1 MTPDVA
7 GYGRAVS
14 DLHAASAGLY
24 SGPAITQEALAKA
37 AGTTKGLRTDV
48 LRNTAQAMVGGSST
62 SFVTDKFWGSL
73 IKILAQIAT
82 SFIASGL
89 LSLAERWL
97 GGSDDADNIQMQSHQ
112 ASDAIDCVEQ
122 EASTNIGT
130 VINQLTAM
138 IGQLVAT
145 LAGIDKKENPEA
157 FAECVSAG
165 AQAIDS
171 AGSAIKQTCE
181 NRDKA
186 IEQCFSTLTHRAEEK
201 CSVQDPPPPP
211 ACTGGASGG
220 APAPAPAT
228 QPAGGVTPTSQ
239 PPRAEA
245 APPVPS
251 AAGGLSS
258 AGGGATD
265 ILGAVGSLISGL
277 CEDSTTT
284 EAITEVATETTAETV
299 EKTCEKANEKT
310 TRVDTTTSVT
320 ETCLEEKESEVEV
333 VDCEP
338 ETKSCEQTCTA
349 SGVIGAVGLGIA
361 VLGIGALIHCIT
373 ESMGAFECVPP
384 PPSPDIPPPP
394 APAPPPP
401 VIDNVPEPP
410 PPPKQIPGV
419 APAAAPV
426 PPPPAP
432 EPPAPAPLSSHINVK
447 KAGSW

>member
-1 MTPDVA
+1 MTPDVT

-37 AGTTKGLRTDV
+37 AGTTKGLRTDA

-62 SFVTDKFWGSL
+62 AFVTDKFWGSL

-97 GGSDDADNIQMQSHQ
+97 GGSDDADNIQVQSHQ
-112 ASDAIDCVEQ
+112 ASDAIDCVDQ
-122 EASTNIGT
+122 EATTNIAT
-130 VINQLTAM
+130 VISQLTAI

-165 AQAIDS
+165 ARAIDS
-171 AGSAIKQTCE
+171 AGKTIKQTCE

-186 IEQCFSTLTHRAEEK
+186 IEQCFSMLTHRTEEK

-220 APAPAPAT
+220 APVPAPAT
-228 QPAGGVTPTSQ
+228 QPAGVV
-239 PPRAEA
+239 
-245 APPVPS
+245 APPAPP
-251 AAGGLSS
+251 AAGGRSS
-258 AGGGATD
+258 GGGGATD

-277 CEDSTTT
+277 CKDSTTT
-284 EAITEVATETTAETV
+284 EATTEAATQTTTETV
-299 EKTCEKANEKT
+299 EKTCEKANEKN
-310 TRVDTTTSVT
+310 TRVATTTSVT
-320 ETCLEEKESEVEV
+320 ETCLEKEESEVV
-333 VDCEP
+333 VADCKP
-338 ETKSCEQTCTA
+338 ETKSCEQTCIA

-384 PPSPDIPPPP
+384 PPTPDVPPPP
-394 APAPPPP
+394 APAPPP

-410 PPPKQIPGV
+410 PPPKQIPGMV
-419 APAAAPV
+419 PAAPA
-426 PPPPAP
+426 PPPPP
-432 EPPAPAPLSSHINVK
+432 PPAPAPLSSHINVK

>member
-1 MTPDVA
+1 MTPDVT

-37 AGTTKGLRTDV
+37 AGTTKGLRTDA

-62 SFVTDKFWGSL
+62 AFVTDKFWGSL

-97 GGSDDADNIQMQSHQ
+97 GGSDDADNIQVQSHQ
-112 ASDAIDCVEQ
+112 ASDAIDCVDQ
-122 EASTNIGT
+122 EATTNIAT
-130 VINQLTAM
+130 VISQLTAM

-171 AGSAIKQTCE
+171 AGKTIKQTCE
-181 NRDKA
+181 SRDEA
-186 IEQCFSTLTHRAEEK
+186 IEQCFSTLTHRTEEK

-228 QPAGGVTPTSQ
+228 QPAGGV
-239 PPRAEA
+239 
-245 APPVPS
+245 APPAPPAPP
-251 AAGGLSS
+251 AAGGRSS

-265 ILGAVGSLISGL
+265 ILGAVGSLIRGL

-284 EAITEVATETTAETV
+284 EATTEVATQTTTETV
-299 EKTCEKANEKT
+299 EKTCEKANEKN
-310 TRVDTTTSVT
+310 TRVATTTSVT
-320 ETCLEEKESEVEV
+320 ETCLEKEESEVV
-333 VDCEP
+333 VADCKP
-338 ETKSCEQTCTA
+338 ETKSCEQTCIA

-384 PPSPDIPPPP
+384 PPTPDVPPPP
-394 APAPPPP
+394 APAPPP

-410 PPPKQIPGV
+410 PPPKQIPGMV
-419 APAAAPV
+419 PAAAPV

>member
-37 AGTTKGLRTDV
+37 AGTTKGLRTDA

-89 LSLAERWL
+89 FSLAERWL
-97 GGSDDADNIQMQSHQ
+97 GGSDDADNVQMQSHQ
-112 ASDAIDCVEQ
+112 ASDAIDCVDQ
-122 EASTNIGT
+122 EASTNIAT
-130 VINQLTAM
+130 VISQLTAM

-171 AGSAIKQTCE
+171 AGKTIKQTCE

-186 IEQCFSTLTHRAEEK
+186 IEQCFSTLTHRTEEK

-211 ACTGGASGG
+211 ACTGGASSG
-220 APAPAPAT
+220 APVPAPAT
-228 QPAGGVTPTSQ
+228 QPAGVV
-239 PPRAEA
+239 
-245 APPVPS
+245 APPAPPT
-251 AAGGLSS
+251 AGGRSS

-277 CEDSTTT
+277 CKDSTTT
-284 EAITEVATETTAETV
+284 EATTEAATQTTTETV
-299 EKTCEKANEKT
+299 EKTCEKANEKNT
-310 TRVDTTTSVT
+310 LVATTTSVT
-320 ETCLEEKESEVEV
+320 ETCLEAQESEVVV
-333 VDCEP
+333 VDCKP
-338 ETKSCEQTCTA
+338 ETKSCEQTCIA

-384 PPSPDIPPPP
+384 PPTSD
-394 APAPPPP
+394 A
-401 VIDNVPEPP
+401 P
-410 PPPKQIPGV
+410 PPPKQIPGMV
-419 APAAAPV
+419 PAAAPV

>member
-37 AGTTKGLRTDV
+37 AGTTKGLRTDA

-130 VINQLTAM
+130 VISQLTAM

-171 AGSAIKQTCE
+171 AGSTIKQTCE
-181 NRDKA
+181 SRDKA
-186 IEQCFSTLTHRAEEK
+186 IEQCFSTLTHRTEEK

-211 ACTGGASGG
+211 ACTGVASGG
-220 APAPAPAT
+220 APVPAPAT
-228 QPAGGVTPTSQ
+228 QPAGVV
-239 PPRAEA
+239 
-245 APPVPS
+245 APPAPP
-251 AAGGLSS
+251 AAGGRSS

-265 ILGAVGSLISGL
+265 ILGAVSSLISGL
-277 CEDSTTT
+277 CKDSTTT
-284 EAITEVATETTAETV
+284 EATTEAATQTTTETV
-299 EKTCEKANEKT
+299 EKTCEKANEKN
-310 TRVDTTTSVT
+310 TRVATTTSVT
-320 ETCLEEKESEVEV
+320 ETCLEEQESEVVV
-333 VDCEP
+333 VDCKT

-384 PPSPDIPPPP
+384 PPTPEVPPPP

-401 VIDNVPEPP
+401 P
-410 PPPKQIPGV
+410 
-419 APAAAPV
+419 
-426 PPPPAP
+426 
-432 EPPAPAPLSSHINVK
+432 PPAPAPLSSHINVK

>member
-37 AGTTKGLRTDV
+37 AGTTKGLRTDA

-89 LSLAERWL
+89 FSLAERWL

-112 ASDAIDCVEQ
+112 ASDAIDCVNQ
-122 EASTNIGT
+122 EASTNIAT
-130 VINQLTAM
+130 VISRLTAM

-171 AGSAIKQTCE
+171 AGKTIKQTCE
-181 NRDKA
+181 SRDEA
-186 IEQCFSTLTHRAEEK
+186 IEQCFSTLTHRTEEK

-228 QPAGGVTPTSQ
+228 QPAGGV
-239 PPRAEA
+239 
-245 APPVPS
+245 APPAPPAPP
-251 AAGGLSS
+251 AAGGRSS

-265 ILGAVGSLISGL
+265 ILGAVGSLIRGL

-284 EAITEVATETTAETV
+284 EATTEVATQTTTETV
-299 EKTCEKANEKT
+299 EKTCEKANEKN

-320 ETCLEEKESEVEV
+320 ETETCLEKEKSEVVV
-333 VDCEP
+333 VDCKP
-338 ETKSCEQTCTA
+338 ETKSCEQTCIA

-384 PPSPDIPPPP
+384 PPTPDVPPPP
-394 APAPPPP
+394 APAPPP

-410 PPPKQIPGV
+410 PPPKQIPGMV
-419 APAAAPV
+419 PAAAPA
-426 PPPPAP
+426 PPPAPPAP

>member
-14 DLHAASAGLY
+14 DLQAASAGLY
-24 SGPAITQEALAKA
+24 SGPAITQETLAKA
-37 AGTTKGLRTDV
+37 AGTTKGLHTDA

-82 SFIASGL
+82 SFISSGL
-89 LSLAERWL
+89 FSLAQRWL
-97 GGSDDADNIQMQSHQ
+97 RGSDDADNIQVQSHQ
-112 ASDAIDCVEQ
+112 ASDAIDCVDQ
-122 EASTNIGT
+122 EATTNIAT
-130 VINQLTAM
+130 VISQLTVM

-165 AQAIDS
+165 ARAIDS
-171 AGSAIKQTCE
+171 AGNTIKQTCE
-181 NRDKA
+181 SRDKA
-186 IEQCFSTLTHRAEEK
+186 IEQCFSTLTHRTEEK
-201 CSVQDPPPPP
+201 CSVQDSSPPP

-220 APAPAPAT
+220 APASAPA
-228 QPAGGVTPTSQ
+228 V
-239 PPRAEA
+239 
-245 APPVPS
+245 
-251 AAGGLSS
+251 GGLSS
-258 AGGGATD
+258 A
-265 ILGAVGSLISGL
+265 
-277 CEDSTTT
+277 T
-284 EAITEVATETTAETV
+284 EEVTTEVATETTAETV
-299 EKTCEKANEKT
+299 EKTCEKVSEKT
-310 TRVDTTTSVT
+310 ISVDTTTSVT
-320 ETCLEEKESEVEV
+320 ETCLEEEESEGEV
-333 VDCEP
+333 ADCEP
-338 ETKSCEQTCTA
+338 ETKSCEQTCIA

-384 PPSPDIPPPP
+384 PPTPDAPPPP

-410 PPPKQIPGV
+410 PPPKQIPGMV
-419 APAAAPV
+419 PAAAPV

-432 EPPAPAPLSSHINVK
+432 ESPAPAPLSSHINVK

>member
-14 DLHAASAGLY
+14 DLQAASAGLY
-24 SGPAITQEALAKA
+24 SGPAITQETLAKA
-37 AGTTKGLRTDV
+37 AGTTKGLHTDA

-82 SFIASGL
+82 SFISSGL
-89 LSLAERWL
+89 FSLAQRWL
-97 GGSDDADNIQMQSHQ
+97 RGSDDADNIQVQSHQ
-112 ASDAIDCVEQ
+112 ASDAIDCVDQ
-122 EASTNIGT
+122 EATTNIAT
-130 VINQLTAM
+130 VISQLTVM

-165 AQAIDS
+165 ARAIDS
-171 AGSAIKQTCE
+171 AGNTIKQTCE
-181 NRDKA
+181 SRDKA
-186 IEQCFSTLTHRAEEK
+186 IEQCFSTLTHRTEEK
-201 CSVQDPPPPP
+201 CSVQDSSPPP

-220 APAPAPAT
+220 APASAPA
-228 QPAGGVTPTSQ
+228 V
-239 PPRAEA
+239 
-245 APPVPS
+245 
-251 AAGGLSS
+251 GGLSS
-258 AGGGATD
+258 A
-265 ILGAVGSLISGL
+265 
-277 CEDSTTT
+277 T
-284 EAITEVATETTAETV
+284 EEVTTEVATETTAETV
-299 EKTCEKANEKT
+299 EKTCEKVSEKT
-310 TRVDTTTSVT
+310 ISVDTTTSVT
-320 ETCLEEKESEVEV
+320 ETCLEEEESEGEV
-333 VDCEP
+333 ADCEP
-338 ETKSCEQTCTA
+338 EAKSCEQTCIA

-384 PPSPDIPPPP
+384 PPTPDAPPPP

-410 PPPKQIPGV
+410 PPPKQIPGMV
-419 APAAAPV
+419 PAAAPV

-432 EPPAPAPLSSHINVK
+432 ESPAPAPLSSHINVK

>member
-1 MTPDVA
+1 MTPDVT

-14 DLHAASAGLY
+14 GLHAASAGLY

-37 AGTTKGLRTDV
+37 AGTTKGLRTDA

-62 SFVTDKFWGSL
+62 AFVTDKFWGSL

-97 GGSDDADNIQMQSHQ
+97 GGSDDADNIQVQSHQ
-112 ASDAIDCVEQ
+112 ASDAIDCVDQ
-122 EASTNIGT
+122 EATTNIAT
-130 VINQLTAM
+130 VISQLTAM

-171 AGSAIKQTCE
+171 AGKTIKQTCE
-181 NRDKA
+181 SRDEA
-186 IEQCFSTLTHRAEEK
+186 IEQCFSTLTHRTEEK

-228 QPAGGVTPTSQ
+228 QPAGGV
-239 PPRAEA
+239 
-245 APPVPS
+245 APPAPPAPP
-251 AAGGLSS
+251 AAGGRSS

-265 ILGAVGSLISGL
+265 ILGAVGSLIRGL

-284 EAITEVATETTAETV
+284 EATTEVATQTTTETV
-299 EKTCEKANEKT
+299 EKTCEKANEKN

-320 ETCLEEKESEVEV
+320 ETETCLEKEKSEVVV
-333 VDCEP
+333 VDCKP
-338 ETKSCEQTCTA
+338 ETKSCEQTCIA

-384 PPSPDIPPPP
+384 PPTPDVPPPP
-394 APAPPPP
+394 APAPPP

-410 PPPKQIPGV
+410 PPPKQIPGMV
-419 APAAAPV
+419 PAAAPA
-426 PPPPAP
+426 PPPAPPAP

>member
-37 AGTTKGLRTDV
+37 AGTTKGLRTDA

-82 SFIASGL
+82 SFIATGL

-112 ASDAIDCVEQ
+112 ASDAIDCVDQ
-122 EASTNIGT
+122 EATTNIAT
-130 VINQLTAM
+130 VISQLTAI

-165 AQAIDS
+165 ARAIDS
-171 AGSAIKQTCE
+171 AGKTIKQTCE

-186 IEQCFSTLTHRAEEK
+186 IEQCFSTLTHRTEEK

-220 APAPAPAT
+220 APVPAPAT
-228 QPAGGVTPTSQ
+228 QPAGVV
-239 PPRAEA
+239 
-245 APPVPS
+245 APPAPP
-251 AAGGLSS
+251 AAGGRSS
-258 AGGGATD
+258 GGGGATD

-277 CEDSTTT
+277 CKDSTTT
-284 EAITEVATETTAETV
+284 EATTEAATQTTTETV
-299 EKTCEKANEKT
+299 EKTCEKANEKN
-310 TRVDTTTSVT
+310 TRVATTTSVT
-320 ETCLEEKESEVEV
+320 ETCLEKEESEVV
-333 VDCEP
+333 VADCKP
-338 ETKSCEQTCTA
+338 ETKSCEQTCIA

-384 PPSPDIPPPP
+384 PPTPD
-394 APAPPPP
+394 
-401 VIDNVPEPP
+401 
-410 PPPKQIPGV
+410 
-419 APAAAPV
+419 V

-432 EPPAPAPLSSHINVK
+432 
-447 KAGSW
+447 

>member
-37 AGTTKGLRTDV
+37 AGTTKGLRTDA

-130 VINQLTAM
+130 VISQLTAM

-181 NRDKA
+181 SRDKA
-186 IEQCFSTLTHRAEEK
+186 IEQCFSTLTHRTEEK

-211 ACTGGASGG
+211 ACTGVASGG
-220 APAPAPAT
+220 APVPAPAT
-228 QPAGGVTPTSQ
+228 QPAGVV
-239 PPRAEA
+239 
-245 APPVPS
+245 APPAPP
-251 AAGGLSS
+251 AAGGRSS

-265 ILGAVGSLISGL
+265 ILGAVSSLISGL
-277 CEDSTTT
+277 CKDSTTT
-284 EAITEVATETTAETV
+284 EATTEAATQTTTETV
-299 EKTCEKANEKT
+299 EKTCEKANEKN
-310 TRVDTTTSVT
+310 TRVATTTSVT
-320 ETCLEEKESEVEV
+320 ETCLEKEESEVV
-333 VDCEP
+333 VADCKP
-338 ETKSCEQTCTA
+338 ETKSCEQTCIA

-384 PPSPDIPPPP
+384 PPTPDVPPPP
-394 APAPPPP
+394 APAPPP

-410 PPPKQIPGV
+410 PPPKQIPGMV
-419 APAAAPV
+419 PAAAPV

>member
-1 MTPDVA
+1 MTPDVT

-37 AGTTKGLRTDV
+37 AGTTKGLRTDA

-62 SFVTDKFWGSL
+62 AFVTDKFWGSL

-97 GGSDDADNIQMQSHQ
+97 GGSDDADNIQVQSHQ
-112 ASDAIDCVEQ
+112 ASDAIDCVDQ
-122 EASTNIGT
+122 EATTNIAT
-130 VINQLTAM
+130 VISQLTAM

-171 AGSAIKQTCE
+171 AGKTIKQTCE
-181 NRDKA
+181 SRDEA
-186 IEQCFSTLTHRAEEK
+186 IEQCFSTLTHRTEEK

-228 QPAGGVTPTSQ
+228 QPAGGV
-239 PPRAEA
+239 
-245 APPVPS
+245 APPAPPAPP
-251 AAGGLSS
+251 AAGGRSS

-265 ILGAVGSLISGL
+265 ILGAVGSLIRGL

-284 EAITEVATETTAETV
+284 EATTEVATQTTTETV
-299 EKTCEKANEKT
+299 EKTCEKANEKN

-320 ETCLEEKESEVEV
+320 ETETCLEKEKSEVVV
-333 VDCEP
+333 VDCKP
-338 ETKSCEQTCTA
+338 ETKSCEQTCIA

-384 PPSPDIPPPP
+384 PPTPDVPPPP
-394 APAPPPP
+394 APAPPP

-410 PPPKQIPGV
+410 PPPKQIPGMV
-419 APAAAPV
+419 PAAAPA
-426 PPPPAP
+426 PPPAPPAP

>member
-37 AGTTKGLRTDV
+37 AGTTKGLRTDA

-112 ASDAIDCVEQ
+112 ASDAIDCVDQ
-122 EASTNIGT
+122 EASTNIAT
-130 VINQLTAM
+130 VISQLTAM

-171 AGSAIKQTCE
+171 AGKTIKQTCE
-181 NRDKA
+181 SRDEA
-186 IEQCFSTLTHRAEEK
+186 IEQCFSTLTHRTEEK

-228 QPAGGVTPTSQ
+228 QPAGGV
-239 PPRAEA
+239 
-245 APPVPS
+245 APPAPPAPP
-251 AAGGLSS
+251 AAGGRSS

-265 ILGAVGSLISGL
+265 ILGAVGSLIRGL

-284 EAITEVATETTAETV
+284 EATTEVATQTTTETV
-299 EKTCEKANEKT
+299 EKTCEKANEKN

-320 ETCLEEKESEVEV
+320 ETETCLEKEKSEVVV
-333 VDCEP
+333 VDCKP
-338 ETKSCEQTCTA
+338 ETKSCEQTCIA

-384 PPSPDIPPPP
+384 PPTPDVPPPP
-394 APAPPPP
+394 APAPPP

-410 PPPKQIPGV
+410 PPPKQIPGMV
-419 APAAAPV
+419 PAAAPV

>member
-37 AGTTKGLRTDV
+37 AGTTKGLRTDA

-97 GGSDDADNIQMQSHQ
+97 GGSDDADNIQVQSHQ
-112 ASDAIDCVEQ
+112 ASDAIDCVDQ
-122 EASTNIGT
+122 EASTNIAT
-130 VINQLTAM
+130 VISQLTTM

-171 AGSAIKQTCE
+171 AGKTIKQTCE
-181 NRDKA
+181 SRDKA
-186 IEQCFSTLTHRAEEK
+186 IEQCFSTLTHRTEEK

-211 ACTGGASGG
+211 ACTGGASGE
-220 APAPAPAT
+220 APVPAPAT
-228 QPAGGVTPTSQ
+228 QPAGVV
-239 PPRAEA
+239 
-245 APPVPS
+245 APPAPP
-251 AAGGLSS
+251 AAGGRSS

-265 ILGAVGSLISGL
+265 VLGAVGSLISGL
-277 CEDSTTT
+277 CKDSTTT
-284 EAITEVATETTAETV
+284 EATTEAATQTTTETV
-299 EKTCEKANEKT
+299 EKTCEKANEKN
-310 TRVDTTTSVT
+310 TRVATTTSVT
-320 ETCLEEKESEVEV
+320 ETETCLEKEKSEVVV
-333 VDCEP
+333 VDCKP
-338 ETKSCEQTCTA
+338 ETKSCEQTCIA

-384 PPSPDIPPPP
+384 PPTPDVPPPP
-394 APAPPPP
+394 APAPPP

-410 PPPKQIPGV
+410 PPPKQIPGMV
-419 APAAAPV
+419 PAAAPA
-426 PPPPAP
+426 PPPAP

>member
-37 AGTTKGLRTDV
+37 AGTTKGLRTDA

-130 VINQLTAM
+130 VISQLTAM

-181 NRDKA
+181 SRDKA
-186 IEQCFSTLTHRAEEK
+186 IEQCFSTLTHRTEEK

-220 APAPAPAT
+220 APVPAPAT
-228 QPAGGVTPTSQ
+228 QPAGVV
-239 PPRAEA
+239 
-245 APPVPS
+245 APPAPP
-251 AAGGLSS
+251 AAGGRSS

-277 CEDSTTT
+277 CKDSTTT
-284 EAITEVATETTAETV
+284 EATTEVATQTTTETV
-299 EKTCEKANEKT
+299 EKTCEKANEKN
-310 TRVDTTTSVT
+310 TRVATTTSVT
-320 ETCLEEKESEVEV
+320 ETCLEKEESEVVV
-333 VDCEP
+333 VDCKP
-338 ETKSCEQTCTA
+338 ETKSCEQTCIA

-384 PPSPDIPPPP
+384 PPTPDVPPPP

-410 PPPKQIPGV
+410 PPPKQIPGMV
-419 APAAAPV
+419 PAAAPV
-426 PPPPAP
+426 PPSSAP

>member
-1 MTPDVA
+1 MTPDVV

-37 AGTTKGLRTDV
+37 AGTTKGLRTDA

-97 GGSDDADNIQMQSHQ
+97 GGSDDADNIQVQSHQ
-112 ASDAIDCVEQ
+112 ASDAIDCVDQ
-122 EASTNIGT
+122 EASTNIAT
-130 VINQLTAM
+130 VISQLTTM

-171 AGSAIKQTCE
+171 AGKTIKQTCE
-181 NRDKA
+181 SRDEA
-186 IEQCFSTLTHRAEEK
+186 IEQCFSTLTHRTEEK

-228 QPAGGVTPTSQ
+228 QPAGGV
-239 PPRAEA
+239 
-245 APPVPS
+245 APPAPPAPP
-251 AAGGLSS
+251 AAGGRSS

-265 ILGAVGSLISGL
+265 ILGAVGSLIRGL

-284 EAITEVATETTAETV
+284 EATTEVATQTTTETV
-299 EKTCEKANEKT
+299 EKTCEKANEKN

-320 ETCLEEKESEVEV
+320 ETETCLEKEKSEVVV
-333 VDCEP
+333 VDCKP
-338 ETKSCEQTCTA
+338 ETKSCEQTCIA

-384 PPSPDIPPPP
+384 PPTPDVPPPP
-394 APAPPPP
+394 APAPPP

-410 PPPKQIPGV
+410 PPPKQIPGMV
-419 APAAAPV
+419 PAAAPA
-426 PPPPAP
+426 PPPAPPAP

>member
-1 MTPDVA
+1 MTPDVT

-37 AGTTKGLRTDV
+37 AGTTKGLRTDA

-97 GGSDDADNIQMQSHQ
+97 GGSDDADNIQVQSHQ
-112 ASDAIDCVEQ
+112 ASDAIDCVDQ
-122 EASTNIGT
+122 EATTNIAT
-130 VINQLTAM
+130 VISQLTAM

-165 AQAIDS
+165 AQVIDS
-171 AGSAIKQTCE
+171 AGKTIKQTCE
-181 NRDKA
+181 SRDEA
-186 IEQCFSTLTHRAEEK
+186 IEQCFSTLTHRTEEK

-228 QPAGGVTPTSQ
+228 QPAGGV
-239 PPRAEA
+239 
-245 APPVPS
+245 APPAPPAPP
-251 AAGGLSS
+251 AAGGRSS

-265 ILGAVGSLISGL
+265 ILGAVGSLIRGL
-277 CEDSTTT
+277 CEDNTTT
-284 EAITEVATETTAETV
+284 EATTEVATQTTTETV
-299 EKTCEKANEKT
+299 EKTCEKANEKN

-320 ETCLEEKESEVEV
+320 ETETCLEKEKSEVVV

-338 ETKSCEQTCTA
+338 ETKSCEQTCIA

-384 PPSPDIPPPP
+384 PPTPDVPPPP
-394 APAPPPP
+394 APALPP

-410 PPPKQIPGV
+410 PPPKQIPGMV
-419 APAAAPV
+419 PAAAPV

>member
-14 DLHAASAGLY
+14 DLQAASAGLY
-24 SGPAITQEALAKA
+24 SGPAITQETLAKA
-37 AGTTKGLRTDV
+37 AGTTKGLHTDA

-82 SFIASGL
+82 SFISSGL
-89 LSLAERWL
+89 FSLAQRWL
-97 GGSDDADNIQMQSHQ
+97 RGSDDADNIQVQSHQ
-112 ASDAIDCVEQ
+112 ASDAIDCVDQ
-122 EASTNIGT
+122 EATTNIAT
-130 VINQLTAM
+130 VISQLTVM

-165 AQAIDS
+165 ARAIDS
-171 AGSAIKQTCE
+171 AGNTIKQTCE
-181 NRDKA
+181 SRDKA
-186 IEQCFSTLTHRAEEK
+186 IEQCFSTLTHRTEEK
-201 CSVQDPPPPP
+201 CSVQDSSPPP

-220 APAPAPAT
+220 APASAPA
-228 QPAGGVTPTSQ
+228 V
-239 PPRAEA
+239 
-245 APPVPS
+245 
-251 AAGGLSS
+251 GGLSS
-258 AGGGATD
+258 
-265 ILGAVGSLISGL
+265 
-277 CEDSTTT
+277 TT
-284 EAITEVATETTAETV
+284 EEVTTEVATETTAETV
-299 EKTCEKANEKT
+299 EKTCEKVSEKT
-310 TRVDTTTSVT
+310 ISVDTTTSVT
-320 ETCLEEKESEVEV
+320 ETCLEEEESEGEV
-333 VDCEP
+333 ADCEP
-338 ETKSCEQTCTA
+338 ETKSCEQTCIA

-384 PPSPDIPPPP
+384 PPTPDAPPPP

-410 PPPKQIPGV
+410 PPPKQIPGMI
-419 APAAAPV
+419 PAAAPV

-432 EPPAPAPLSSHINVK
+432 ESPAPAPLSSHINVK
-447 KAGSW
+447 KAGLW

>member
-37 AGTTKGLRTDV
+37 AGTTKGLRTDA

-89 LSLAERWL
+89 FSLAERWL

-112 ASDAIDCVEQ
+112 ASDAIDCVDQ
-122 EASTNIGT
+122 EASTNIAT
-130 VINQLTAM
+130 VISQLTAM

-171 AGSAIKQTCE
+171 AGKTIKQTCE

-186 IEQCFSTLTHRAEEK
+186 IEQCFSTLTHRTEEK

-220 APAPAPAT
+220 APVPAPAT
-228 QPAGGVTPTSQ
+228 QPAGVV
-239 PPRAEA
+239 
-245 APPVPS
+245 APPAPP
-251 AAGGLSS
+251 AAGGRSS
-258 AGGGATD
+258 GGGGATD

-277 CEDSTTT
+277 CKDSTTT
-284 EAITEVATETTAETV
+284 EATTEAATQTTTETV
-299 EKTCEKANEKT
+299 EKTCEKANEKN

-320 ETCLEEKESEVEV
+320 ETETCLEKEKSEVVV
-333 VDCEP
+333 VDCKP
-338 ETKSCEQTCTA
+338 ETKSCEQTCIA

-384 PPSPDIPPPP
+384 PPTPD
-394 APAPPPP
+394 
-401 VIDNVPEPP
+401 
-410 PPPKQIPGV
+410 
-419 APAAAPV
+419 V
-426 PPPPAP
+426 PP
-432 EPPAPAPLSSHINVK
+432 PPAPAPLSSHINVK

>member
-37 AGTTKGLRTDV
+37 AGTTKGLRTDA

-130 VINQLTAM
+130 VISQLTAM

-186 IEQCFSTLTHRAEEK
+186 IEQCFSTLTHRTEEK

-220 APAPAPAT
+220 APVPAPAT
-228 QPAGGVTPTSQ
+228 QPAGVV
-239 PPRAEA
+239 
-245 APPVPS
+245 APPAPP
-251 AAGGLSS
+251 AAGGRSS
-258 AGGGATD
+258 GGGGATD

-277 CEDSTTT
+277 CKDSTTT
-284 EAITEVATETTAETV
+284 AATTEAATQTTTETV
-299 EKTCEKANEKT
+299 EKTCEKANEKN
-310 TRVDTTTSVT
+310 TRVATTTSVT
-320 ETCLEEKESEVEV
+320 ETCLEKEESEVV
-333 VDCEP
+333 VVADCKP
-338 ETKSCEQTCTA
+338 ETKSCEQTCIA

-384 PPSPDIPPPP
+384 PPTPDVPPPP
-394 APAPPPP
+394 APAPPP

-410 PPPKQIPGV
+410 PPPKQIPGMV
-419 APAAAPV
+419 PAAAPV

>member
-1 MTPDVA
+1 MTPDVT

-37 AGTTKGLRTDV
+37 AGTTKGLRTDA

-62 SFVTDKFWGSL
+62 AFVTDKFWGSL

-97 GGSDDADNIQMQSHQ
+97 GGSDDADNIQVQSHQ
-112 ASDAIDCVEQ
+112 ASDAIDCVDQ
-122 EASTNIGT
+122 EASTNIAT
-130 VINQLTAM
+130 VISQLTTM

-171 AGSAIKQTCE
+171 AGKTIKQTCE
-181 NRDKA
+181 SRDKA
-186 IEQCFSTLTHRAEEK
+186 IEQCFSTLTHRTEEK

-211 ACTGGASGG
+211 ACTGGASGE
-220 APAPAPAT
+220 APVPAPAT
-228 QPAGGVTPTSQ
+228 QPAGVV
-239 PPRAEA
+239 
-245 APPVPS
+245 APPAPP
-251 AAGGLSS
+251 AAGGRSS

-265 ILGAVGSLISGL
+265 ILGAVSSLISGL
-277 CEDSTTT
+277 CKDSTTT
-284 EAITEVATETTAETV
+284 EATTEAATQTTTETV
-299 EKTCEKANEKT
+299 EKTCEKANEKN
-310 TRVDTTTSVT
+310 TRVATTTSVT
-320 ETCLEEKESEVEV
+320 ETCLEKEESEVV
-333 VDCEP
+333 VADCKP
-338 ETKSCEQTCTA
+338 ETKSCEQTCIA
-349 SGVIGAVGLGIA
+349 SGIIGAVGLGIA

-384 PPSPDIPPPP
+384 PPTPDVPPPP
-394 APAPPPP
+394 APAPPA

-410 PPPKQIPGV
+410 PPPKQIPGMV
-419 APAAAPV
+419 PAAAPV

>member
-37 AGTTKGLRTDV
+37 AGTTKGLRTDA

-97 GGSDDADNIQMQSHQ
+97 RGSDDADNIQMQSHQ

-130 VINQLTAM
+130 VISQLTAM

-171 AGSAIKQTCE
+171 AGKTIKQTCE
-181 NRDKA
+181 SRDKA
-186 IEQCFSTLTHRAEEK
+186 IEQCFSTLTHRTEEK

-211 ACTGGASGG
+211 ACTGVASGG
-220 APAPAPAT
+220 APVPAPAT
-228 QPAGGVTPTSQ
+228 QPAGVV
-239 PPRAEA
+239 
-245 APPVPS
+245 APPAPP
-251 AAGGLSS
+251 AAGGRSS

-265 ILGAVGSLISGL
+265 ILGAVSSLISGL
-277 CEDSTTT
+277 CKDSTTT
-284 EAITEVATETTAETV
+284 EATTEAATQTTTETV
-299 EKTCEKANEKT
+299 EKTCEKANEKN
-310 TRVDTTTSVT
+310 TRVATTTSVT
-320 ETCLEEKESEVEV
+320 ETCLEEQESEVVV
-333 VDCEP
+333 VDCKT

-384 PPSPDIPPPP
+384 PPTPEVPPPP
-394 APAPPPP
+394 APAPPP

-410 PPPKQIPGV
+410 PPPKQIPGMV
-419 APAAAPV
+419 PAAAPA
-426 PPPPAP
+426 PPPPP
-432 EPPAPAPLSSHINVK
+432 PPAPAPLSSHINVK

>member
-37 AGTTKGLRTDV
+37 AGTTKGLRTDA

-130 VINQLTAM
+130 VISQLTAM

-186 IEQCFSTLTHRAEEK
+186 IEQCFSTLTHRTEEK

-220 APAPAPAT
+220 APVPAPAT
-228 QPAGGVTPTSQ
+228 QPAGVV
-239 PPRAEA
+239 
-245 APPVPS
+245 APPAPP
-251 AAGGLSS
+251 AAGGRSS
-258 AGGGATD
+258 GGGGATD

-277 CEDSTTT
+277 CKDSTTT
-284 EAITEVATETTAETV
+284 AATTEAATQTTTETV
-299 EKTCEKANEKT
+299 EKTCEKANEKN
-310 TRVDTTTSVT
+310 TRVATTTSVT
-320 ETCLEEKESEVEV
+320 ETCLEKEESEVV
-333 VDCEP
+333 VADCKP
-338 ETKSCEQTCTA
+338 ETKSCEQTCIA

-384 PPSPDIPPPP
+384 PPTPDVPPPP
-394 APAPPPP
+394 APAPPP

-410 PPPKQIPGV
+410 PPPKQVPGMV
-419 APAAAPV
+419 PAAAPV

>member
-37 AGTTKGLRTDV
+37 AGTTKGLRTDA

-97 GGSDDADNIQMQSHQ
+97 GGSDDADNIQVQSHQ
-112 ASDAIDCVEQ
+112 ASDAIDCVDQ
-122 EASTNIGT
+122 EASTNIAT
-130 VINQLTAM
+130 VISQLTTM

-171 AGSAIKQTCE
+171 AGKTIKQTCE
-181 NRDKA
+181 SRDKA
-186 IEQCFSTLTHRAEEK
+186 IEQCFSTLTHRTEEK

-211 ACTGGASGG
+211 ACTGGASGE
-220 APAPAPAT
+220 APVPAPAT
-228 QPAGGVTPTSQ
+228 QPAGVV
-239 PPRAEA
+239 
-245 APPVPS
+245 APPAPP
-251 AAGGLSS
+251 AAGGRSS

-265 ILGAVGSLISGL
+265 VLGAVSSLISGL
-277 CEDSTTT
+277 CKDSTTT
-284 EAITEVATETTAETV
+284 EATTEAATQTATETV
-299 EKTCEKANEKT
+299 EKTCEKANEKN
-310 TRVDTTTSVT
+310 TRVATTTSVT
-320 ETCLEEKESEVEV
+320 ETETCLEKEKSEVVV
-333 VDCEP
+333 VDCKP
-338 ETKSCEQTCTA
+338 ETKSCEQTCIA

-384 PPSPDIPPPP
+384 PPTPDVPPPP
-394 APAPPPP
+394 APAPPP

-410 PPPKQIPGV
+410 PPPKQIPGMV
-419 APAAAPV
+419 PAAAPA
-426 PPPPAP
+426 PPAP

>member
-37 AGTTKGLRTDV
+37 AGTTKGLRTDA

-82 SFIASGL
+82 SSIASGL

-130 VINQLTAM
+130 VISQLTAM

-181 NRDKA
+181 SRDKA
-186 IEQCFSTLTHRAEEK
+186 IEQCFSTLTHRTEEK

-211 ACTGGASGG
+211 ACTGVASGG
-220 APAPAPAT
+220 APVPAPAT
-228 QPAGGVTPTSQ
+228 QPAGVV
-239 PPRAEA
+239 
-245 APPVPS
+245 APPAPP
-251 AAGGLSS
+251 AAGGRSS
-258 AGGGATD
+258 AGVGATD
-265 ILGAVGSLISGL
+265 ILGAVSSLISGL
-277 CEDSTTT
+277 CKDSTTT
-284 EAITEVATETTAETV
+284 EATTEAATQTTTETV
-299 EKTCEKANEKT
+299 EKTCEKANEKN
-310 TRVDTTTSVT
+310 TRVATTTSVT
-320 ETCLEEKESEVEV
+320 ETCLEEQESEVVV
-333 VDCEP
+333 VDCKT

-384 PPSPDIPPPP
+384 PPTPEVPPPP
-394 APAPPPP
+394 APAPPP

-410 PPPKQIPGV
+410 PPPKQIPGMV
-419 APAAAPV
+419 PAAAPA
-426 PPPPAP
+426 PPPPP
-432 EPPAPAPLSSHINVK
+432 PPAPAPLSSHINVK

>member
-37 AGTTKGLRTDV
+37 AGTTKGLRTDA

-130 VINQLTAM
+130 VISQLTAM

-181 NRDKA
+181 SRDKA
-186 IEQCFSTLTHRAEEK
+186 IEQCFSTLTHRTEEK

-211 ACTGGASGG
+211 ACTGVASGG
-220 APAPAPAT
+220 APVPAPAT
-228 QPAGGVTPTSQ
+228 QPAGVV
-239 PPRAEA
+239 
-245 APPVPS
+245 APPAPP
-251 AAGGLSS
+251 AAGGRSS
-258 AGGGATD
+258 AGVGATD
-265 ILGAVGSLISGL
+265 ILGAVSSLISGL
-277 CEDSTTT
+277 CKDSTTT
-284 EAITEVATETTAETV
+284 EATTEAATQTTTETV
-299 EKTCEKANEKT
+299 EKTCEKANEKN
-310 TRVDTTTSVT
+310 TRVATTTSVT
-320 ETCLEEKESEVEV
+320 ETCLEEQESEVVV
-333 VDCEP
+333 VDCKT
-338 ETKSCEQTCTA
+338 ETKSCEQTCIA

-384 PPSPDIPPPP
+384 PPTPDVPPPP
-394 APAPPPP
+394 APAPPP

-410 PPPKQIPGV
+410 PPPKQIPGMV
-419 APAAAPV
+419 PAAPA
-426 PPPPAP
+426 PPPPP
-432 EPPAPAPLSSHINVK
+432 PPAPAPLSSHINVK

>member
-37 AGTTKGLRTDV
+37 AGTTKGLRTDA

-97 GGSDDADNIQMQSHQ
+97 GGSDDADNIQVQSHQ
-112 ASDAIDCVEQ
+112 ASDAIDCVDQ
-122 EASTNIGT
+122 EASTNIAT
-130 VINQLTAM
+130 VISQLTTM

-171 AGSAIKQTCE
+171 AGKTIKQTCE
-181 NRDKA
+181 SRDKA
-186 IEQCFSTLTHRAEEK
+186 IEQCFSTLTHRTEEK

-220 APAPAPAT
+220 APVPAPAT
-228 QPAGGVTPTSQ
+228 QPAGVV
-239 PPRAEA
+239 
-245 APPVPS
+245 APPAPP
-251 AAGGLSS
+251 AAGGRSS

-265 ILGAVGSLISGL
+265 ILGAVSSLISGL
-277 CEDSTTT
+277 CKDSTTT
-284 EAITEVATETTAETV
+284 EATTEAATQTTTETV
-299 EKTCEKANEKT
+299 EKTCEKANEKN
-310 TRVDTTTSVT
+310 TRVATTTCVT
-320 ETCLEEKESEVEV
+320 ETCLEEQESEVVV
-333 VDCEP
+333 VDCKT
-338 ETKSCEQTCTA
+338 ETKSCEQTCIA

-384 PPSPDIPPPP
+384 PPTPDVPPPP
-394 APAPPPP
+394 APAPPP

-410 PPPKQIPGV
+410 PPPKQIPGMV
-419 APAAAPV
+419 PAAAPA
-426 PPPPAP
+426 PPPAPPAP

>member
-14 DLHAASAGLY
+14 DLQAASAGLY
-24 SGPAITQEALAKA
+24 SGPAITQETLAKA
-37 AGTTKGLRTDV
+37 AGTTKGLHTDA

-82 SFIASGL
+82 SFISSGL
-89 LSLAERWL
+89 FSLAQRWL
-97 GGSDDADNIQMQSHQ
+97 RGSDDADNIQVQSHQ
-112 ASDAIDCVEQ
+112 ASDAIDCVDQ
-122 EASTNIGT
+122 EATTNIAT
-130 VINQLTAM
+130 VISQLTVM

-165 AQAIDS
+165 ARAIDS
-171 AGSAIKQTCE
+171 AGNTIKQTCE
-181 NRDKA
+181 SRDKA
-186 IEQCFSTLTHRAEEK
+186 IEQCFSTLTHRTEEK
-201 CSVQDPPPPP
+201 CSVQDPSPPP
-211 ACTGGASGG
+211 ACTGVASGG
-220 APAPAPAT
+220 APASAPAT
-228 QPAGGVTPTSQ
+228 QPAGGVTPTPQ
-239 PPRAEA
+239 PPRTEA
-245 APPVPS
+245 APPVPP

-258 AGGGATD
+258 
-265 ILGAVGSLISGL
+265 
-277 CEDSTTT
+277 TT
-284 EAITEVATETTAETV
+284 EEVTTEVATETTAETV
-299 EKTCEKANEKT
+299 EKTCEKVSEKT
-310 TRVDTTTSVT
+310 ISVDTTTSVT
-320 ETCLEEKESEVEV
+320 ETCLEEEESEGEV
-333 VDCEP
+333 ADCEP
-338 ETKSCEQTCTA
+338 ETKSCEQTCIA

-373 ESMGAFECVPP
+373 ESMGAFECVSPP
-384 PPSPDIPPPP
+384 PTPDAPPPP

-410 PPPKQIPGV
+410 PPPKQIPGMV
-419 APAAAPV
+419 PAAAPV

-432 EPPAPAPLSSHINVK
+432 ESPAPAPLSSHINVK

>member
-37 AGTTKGLRTDV
+37 AGTTKGLRTDA

-130 VINQLTAM
+130 VISQLTAM

-186 IEQCFSTLTHRAEEK
+186 IEQCFSTLTHRTEEK

-220 APAPAPAT
+220 APVPAPAT
-228 QPAGGVTPTSQ
+228 QPAGVV
-239 PPRAEA
+239 
-245 APPVPS
+245 APPAPP
-251 AAGGLSS
+251 AAGGRSS
-258 AGGGATD
+258 GGGGATD

-277 CEDSTTT
+277 CKDSTTT
-284 EAITEVATETTAETV
+284 AATTEAATQTTTETV
-299 EKTCEKANEKT
+299 EKTCEKANEKN
-310 TRVDTTTSVT
+310 TRVATTTSVT
-320 ETCLEEKESEVEV
+320 ETCLEEQESEVVV
-333 VDCEP
+333 VDCKT
-338 ETKSCEQTCTA
+338 ETKSCEQTCIA

-384 PPSPDIPPPP
+384 PPTPDVPPPP
-394 APAPPPP
+394 APAPPP

-410 PPPKQIPGV
+410 PPPKQIPGMV
-419 APAAAPV
+419 PAAAPA
-426 PPPPAP
+426 PPPAPPAP

>member
-37 AGTTKGLRTDV
+37 AGTTKGLRTDA

-130 VINQLTAM
+130 VISQLTAM

-181 NRDKA
+181 SRDKA
-186 IEQCFSTLTHRAEEK
+186 IEQCFSTLTHRTEEK

-211 ACTGGASGG
+211 ACTGVASGG
-220 APAPAPAT
+220 APVPAPAT
-228 QPAGGVTPTSQ
+228 QPAGVV
-239 PPRAEA
+239 
-245 APPVPS
+245 APPAPP
-251 AAGGLSS
+251 AAGGRSS

-265 ILGAVGSLISGL
+265 ILGAVSSLISGL
-277 CEDSTTT
+277 CKDSTTT
-284 EAITEVATETTAETV
+284 EATTEAATQTTTETV
-299 EKTCEKANEKT
+299 EKTCEKANEKN
-310 TRVDTTTSVT
+310 TRVATTTSVT
-320 ETCLEEKESEVEV
+320 ETCLEEQESEVVV
-333 VDCEP
+333 VDCKT

-384 PPSPDIPPPP
+384 PPTPEVPPPP
-394 APAPPPP
+394 APAPPP

-410 PPPKQIPGV
+410 PPPKQIPGMV
-419 APAAAPV
+419 PAAAPAPPP

-432 EPPAPAPLSSHINVK
+432 APPPPPPPAPAPLSSHINVK

>member
-1 MTPDVA
+1 MTPDVT
-7 GYGRAVS
+7 GYGRAVW

-37 AGTTKGLRTDV
+37 AGTTKGLRTDA

-62 SFVTDKFWGSL
+62 AFVTDKFWGSL

-97 GGSDDADNIQMQSHQ
+97 GGSDDADNIQVQSHQ
-112 ASDAIDCVEQ
+112 ASDAIDCVDQ
-122 EASTNIGT
+122 EASTNIAT
-130 VINQLTAM
+130 VISQLTTM

-171 AGSAIKQTCE
+171 AGKTIKQTCE
-181 NRDKA
+181 SRDKS
-186 IEQCFSTLTHRAEEK
+186 IEQCFSTLTHRTEEK

-211 ACTGGASGG
+211 ACTGGASGE
-220 APAPAPAT
+220 APVPAPAT
-228 QPAGGVTPTSQ
+228 QPAGVV
-239 PPRAEA
+239 
-245 APPVPS
+245 APPAPP
-251 AAGGLSS
+251 AAGGRSS

-265 ILGAVGSLISGL
+265 VLGAVGSLISGL
-277 CEDSTTT
+277 CKDSTTT
-284 EAITEVATETTAETV
+284 EATTEAATQTTTETV
-299 EKTCEKANEKT
+299 EKTCEKANEKN
-310 TRVDTTTSVT
+310 TRVATTTSVT
-320 ETCLEEKESEVEV
+320 ETCLEKEESEVV
-333 VDCEP
+333 VADCKP
-338 ETKSCEQTCTA
+338 ETKSCEQTCIA

-384 PPSPDIPPPP
+384 PPTPDVPPPP
-394 APAPPPP
+394 APAPPA

-410 PPPKQIPGV
+410 PPPKQIPGMV
-419 APAAAPV
+419 PAAAPA
-426 PPPPAP
+426 PPPAPPAP